1 MLERSEVLMVVQVNG
16 KVRARITV
24 PSAVSDDA
32 LKQTVLAH
40 EQVKKFLD
48 GHTVKQVIIVPK
60 RLVNIVV

>member
-1 MLERSEVLMVVQVNG
+1 MVVQVNG

-24 PSAVSDDA
+24 PSEVSDEA

-40 EQVKKFLD
+40 EKVSKFLD
-48 GHTVKQVIIVPK
+48 GQTVKQVIVVPK